1 MVNEVVLD
9 VWIYA
14 WHLLFGYFSV
24 RFSEDISI
32 IFTNKIKMG
41 LRFMWNTVPFLR
53 LYETFMN
60 DIKPDG
66 LIRD

>member
-1 MVNEVVLD
+1 
-9 VWIYA
+9 
-14 WHLLFGYFSV
+14 
-24 RFSEDISI
+24 
-32 IFTNKIKMG
+32 MG

-66 LIRD
+66 LIRDYDATASIATLGSQKNHQKHKN